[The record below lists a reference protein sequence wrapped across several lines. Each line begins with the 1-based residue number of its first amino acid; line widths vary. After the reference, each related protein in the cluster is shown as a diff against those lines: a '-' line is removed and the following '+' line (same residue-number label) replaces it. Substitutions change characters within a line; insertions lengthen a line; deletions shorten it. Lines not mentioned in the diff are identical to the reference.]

1 MEEEK
6 SLLMILNKDEPEV
19 VNSVFSLA
27 LTAAASGTIVS
38 IFALASGTSIFTK
51 EKASDTRCCGMS
63 VEDIVADI
71 QNIKVCLCVES
82 EMCKLGKE
90 DILPSIKVV
99 DILELLQMI
108 EEYDRVITF

>member
-27 LTAAASGTIVS
+27 LTAAASGTNVS
-38 IFALASGTSIFTK
+38 IFALASGTSLFTK
-51 EKASDTRCCGMS
+51 QKAASIQCCGMN

-71 QNIKVCLCVES
+71 ANIKVCLCVES
-82 EMCKLGKE
+82 EVCKLEKE
-90 DILPSIKVV
+90 DILPEIKVV

-108 EEYDRVITF
+108 EDYDRVITF